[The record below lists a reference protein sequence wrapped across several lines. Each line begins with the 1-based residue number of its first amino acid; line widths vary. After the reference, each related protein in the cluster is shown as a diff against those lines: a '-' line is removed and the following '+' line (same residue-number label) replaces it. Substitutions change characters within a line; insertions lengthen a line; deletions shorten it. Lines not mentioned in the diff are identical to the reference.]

1 MKFYFLLVSY
11 LQVITCC
18 QDRQFLHNGICC
30 DLCPAGTRV
39 ATYCRSNASTKCTL
53 CVAGTYAIKAHN
65 STTCIPCQTCK
76 GEGLMILRDC
86 KRNAE
91 TICTCKKGY
100 YCNNKG
106 RNTCW
111 SCKRYTI
118 CNPGQGI
125 RVTENMTSDVVCEE
139 CPDGTFSD
147 KHSISQVCTGITNCH
162 ALGMIETMAGTKTS
176 NAKCIYPEVIII
188 PIVVLAVLIT
198 AAVIFWKKQWLR
210 CGRAHMLEHSGPQQ
224 TEEAGAAEGTEA
236 VTERLRR
243 RNRAGPGGGGGGCV
257 PPTGEEIG
265 QTKWPGHSHPHTA
278 PMRVLMWKRECSTTS
293 NFPTTLSALQLLARL
308 ALYDT
313 HASREAEA
321 KL

>member
-1 MKFYFLLVSY
+1 MVQISFHIYGALLLRFSSAALNWGNGRNTSQKALHPGAAGKVSY

-76 GEGLMILRDC
+76 
-86 KRNAE
+86 
-91 TICTCKKGY
+91 
-100 YCNNKG
+100 
-106 RNTCW
+106 
-111 SCKRYTI
+111 
-118 CNPGQGI
+118 
-125 RVTENMTSDVVCEE
+125 ENMTSDVVCEE